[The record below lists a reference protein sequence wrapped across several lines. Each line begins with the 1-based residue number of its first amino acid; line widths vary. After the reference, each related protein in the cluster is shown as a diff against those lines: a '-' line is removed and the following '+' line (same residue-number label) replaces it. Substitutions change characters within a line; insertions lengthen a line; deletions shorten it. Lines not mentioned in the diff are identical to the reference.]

1 MSTKSGATE
10 DVMHSDDVA
19 PSEHNGANPKPEE
32 SGRLVMEWLCTEI
45 GMCGV
50 VEHCRC
56 DYDHITLRA
65 TE

>member
-1 MSTKSGATE
+1 MSTKSRATE

-19 PSEHNGANPKPEE
+19 LSEHNGANQKQGE